1 MQNAKCKNTE
11 AVSGGGLFCICHFAF
26 CIAALI
32 GAAAPAAAQISLV
45 GDWAGRYQEDFQD
58 RVPGPD
64 LGDYTGLPINEAARR
79 YADSWD
85 PSRVSLLEHQCEPYV
100 SPHIYRGPL
109 QFRIWEEKDPNTQ
122 ELIAIKQYLGTYQ
135 QWRTIW
141 LDGRPHP
148 PDYAPHTWMGFS
160 TGEWHGDV
168 LTVNTTHIK
177 AEFFRR
183 SGIPSS
189 DRTTLVEHYIR
200 HGNVLSHVMIA
211 TDPVYLT
218 EPLIMSEEFV
228 LMERGNQNW
237 LYNCEYA
244 MEIDRPK
251 NEVPHFLA
259 GTNPSLEEYA
269 ERYGIPL
276 AAARGGAETTYPEY
290 MTTLRSMAGPATATN
305 VGRALSGPPGE
316 PDKARSTTPAGEA
329 DKPRSTTPPGGPDRA
344 RPATDVQT
352 IHVQGNV
359 HMIVGA
365 GSNIAVQVGDD
376 GVVVVDTGNG
386 QLSDKVIAAIK
397 ALSNKEIRWVI
408 NTEFDRDHAGGN
420 EAISKAGRTVNGNP
434 AAVVAHENAAA
445 RMAQAGVP
453 DNSRPFNTYF
463 EPARD
468 FPFNGEP
475 VMIYHDDAAHTD
487 GGSMVMFRRSD
498 VIVAG
503 DAFLTTSYPVID
515 AKNGGSVAGII
526 RSLNRILDL
535 AVPSKFLQE
544 GGTYVIPGH
553 GRIADEADVVEYR
566 DMVVIVS
573 ERIANMVKKGM
584 TLEQVK
590 AARPTADYDLRYG
603 EDSGPWTTAMFV
615 EAIYNEMKAAK

>member
-1 MQNAKCKNTE
+1 MRNAKCKNTE

-26 CIAALI
+26 CIAALT

-276 AAARGGAETTYPEY
+276 EAARGGAETTYPEY

-305 VGRALSGPPGE
+305 LGRTLSGPAGE

-329 DKPRSTTPPGGPDRA
+329 DKPRSTTPAGGPDRP

-453 DNSRPFNTYF
+453 DNGRPFNTYF

-503 DAFLTTSYPVID
+503 DAFLTTTYPVID

-573 ERIANMVKKGM
+573 DRIANMVKKGM

-590 AARPTADYDLRYG
+590 AARPTVDYDRRYG
-603 EDSGPWTTAMFV
+603 ADSGPWTTAMFV

>member
-1 MQNAKCKNTE
+1 MKNTE
-11 AVSGGGLFCICHFAF
+11 ASRSGRVFCICHFAF
-26 CIAALI
+26 CILALI
-32 GAAAPAAAQISLV
+32 CAASSASGQISLV

-64 LGDYTGLPINEAARR
+64 LGDYTGLPINEAARK

-141 LDGRPHP
+141 LDGRPYP
-148 PDYAPHTWMGFS
+148 PEYAPHTWMGFS

-251 NEVPHFLA
+251 NEVPHFLD
-259 GTNPSLEEYA
+259 GTNPSLKEYA

-276 AAARGGAETTYPEY
+276 EAARGGAESTYPEY
-290 MTTLRSMAGPATATN
+290 VTTLRSMLTGGPDKARPTTPPGPPRAAVTN
-305 VGRALSGPPGE
+305 VGRPLSGPPGE
-316 PDKARSTTPAGEA
+316 A
-329 DKPRSTTPPGGPDRA
+329 D
-344 RPATDVQT
+344 RPTTDVQT

-365 GSNIAVQVGDD
+365 GANIAVQVGDD

-386 QLSDKVIAAIK
+386 QLTDKVLAAIRS
-397 ALSNKEIRWVI
+397 LSKNEIRWII
-408 NTEFDRDHAGGN
+408 NTEFDRDHAAGN

-434 AAVVAHENAAA
+434 AAVVAHENASA
-445 RMAQAGVP
+445 RMAQAGVA
-453 DNSRPFNTYF
+453 DDGRPFNTYF
-463 EPARD
+463 EHARD

-475 VMIYHDDAAHTD
+475 VMIYHDDGAHTD
-487 GGSMVMFRRSD
+487 SGSMVMFRRSD

-503 DAFLTTSYPVID
+503 DAFLTTTYPVID

-544 GGTYVIPGH
+544 GGTYIIPGH

-566 DMVVIVS
+566 DMVVIVG
-573 ERIANMVKKGM
+573 ERIADMVKKGM

-590 AARPTADYDLRYG
+590 AARPTIDYDLRYG
-603 EDSGPWTTAMFV
+603 ADSGPWTTAMFV
-615 EAIYNEMKAAK
+615 EAIYDEMKATK

>member
-1 MQNAKCKNTE
+1 MQTGRAWCRV
-11 AVSGGGLFCICHFAF
+11 AFCICHFAF
-26 CIAALI
+26 CIAA
-32 GAAAPAAAQISLV
+32 AAPAAAQVSLV

-64 LGDYTGLPINEAARR
+64 LGDYTGLPVNEAARR

-160 TGEWHGDV
+160 TGEWHGDI

-189 DRTTLVEHYIR
+189 DETTLIEHYVR
-200 HGNVLSHVMIA
+200 HGNTLSHVMIA

-228 LMERGNQNW
+228 LMDRGNQNW

-244 MEIDRPK
+244 MEIARPK
-251 NEVPHFLA
+251 NEVPHFLE
-259 GTNPSLEEYA
+259 GTNPSLKEYA
-269 ERYGIPL
+269 EHYRIPL
-276 AAARGGAETTYPEY
+276 DAARGGAETMYPEY
-290 MTTLRSMAGPATATN
+290 MSTLGSTLAGNAAGSTAPGPPRGSRPADSNAAGRGSNAGGRDSRGGPAGS
-305 VGRALSGPPGE
+305 V
-316 PDKARSTTPAGEA
+316 PAGEV
-329 DKPRSTTPPGGPDRA
+329 R
-344 RPATDVQT
+344 T

-365 GSNIAVQVGDD
+365 GANIAVQVGDD
-376 GVVVVDTGNG
+376 GIVVVDTGSG
-386 QLSDKVIAAIK
+386 QLTDKVLAAIRS
-397 ALSNKEIRWVI
+397 LSNKEIRWVI
-408 NTEFDRDHAGGN
+408 NTEFDRDHTGGN

-445 RMAQAGVP
+445 RMAQAGVA
-453 DNSRPFNTYF
+453 DNARPFNTYF
-463 EPARD
+463 EDSRD
-468 FPFNGEP
+468 FPFNDEP
-475 VMIYHDDAAHTD
+475 VLLYHDSGAHSD

-503 DAFLTTSYPVID
+503 DAFLTTTYPVID
-515 AKNGGSVAGII
+515 AKNGGSVAGVI

-566 DMVVIVS
+566 DMVVIIS
-573 ERIANMVKKGM
+573 ERIADMVKKGM
-584 TLEQVK
+584 TLDQVK
-590 AARPTADYDLRYG
+590 AAHPTLDYDARYG
-603 EDSGPWTTAMFV
+603 ADAGPSTTAMFV
-615 EAIYNEMKAAK
+615 EAIYNEMKAGK

>member
-1 MQNAKCKNTE
+1 MPNAKCQRE
-11 AVSGGGLFCICHFAF
+11 ARRLGNLSFCIWHFAF
-26 CIAALI
+26 GIATLI
-32 GAAAPAAAQISLV
+32 FSASSAAAQISLV
-45 GDWAGRYQEDFQD
+45 GDWTGRYQEDFQD
-58 RVPGPD
+58 RIPGPD
-64 LGDYTGLPINEAARR
+64 LGDYTGLPINDAARR

-109 QFRIWEEKDPNTQ
+109 QFRIWEDKNPDTQ
-122 ELIAIKQYLGTYQ
+122 ELIAIRQYLGTYQ

-141 LDGRPHP
+141 MDGRQHP
-148 PDYAPHTWMGFS
+148 PEYAPHTWMGFS
-160 TGEWHGDV
+160 TGEWHGDI
-168 LTVNTTHIK
+168 LTVSTTHIK

-189 DRTTLVEHYIR
+189 DRTTLIEHYIR
-200 HGNVLSHVMIA
+200 HGNALSHVMIA

-218 EPLIMSEEFV
+218 EPLIMTEEFV
-228 LMERGNQNW
+228 QMDRGNQNW

-251 NEVPHFLA
+251 NEVPHFLEGA
-259 GTNPSLEEYA
+259 NPSLKEYA

-290 MTTLRSMAGPATATN
+290 MATLRAMLAGAPPAPAASSGSAPVRRDPRSGPAATPGPPPDTRGGTRPTTAT
-305 VGRALSGPPGE
+305 A
-316 PDKARSTTPAGEA
+316 
-329 DKPRSTTPPGGPDRA
+329 
-344 RPATDVQT
+344 DVQT

-365 GSNIAVQVGDD
+365 GANIAVQVGED

-386 QLSDKVIAAIK
+386 QVTDAVLAAIK
-397 ALSNKEIRWVI
+397 SLSSKEIRWVI

-420 EAISKAGRTVNGNP
+420 EAVSKAGRTVNGNP
-434 AAVVAHENAAA
+434 AAVVAHENASV
-445 RMAQAGVP
+445 RMAQANVP

-463 EPARD
+463 ENARD

-475 VMIYHDDAAHTD
+475 VMIYHDPAAHTD

-503 DAFLTTSYPVID
+503 DAFLTTTYPVID

-535 AVPSKFLQE
+535 AVPSKYLQE

-566 DMVVIVS
+566 DMVVIIS
-573 ERIANMVKKGM
+573 ERIAAMVKRGM
-584 TLEQVK
+584 SLDQVK
-590 AARPTADYDLRYG
+590 AARPTLDYDARYG
-603 EDSGPWTTAMFV
+603 GDSRTSTTGMFV
-615 EAIYNEMKAAK
+615 EAIYNEMKATK